1 MNPTH
6 TIILLSHKWAID
18 TTHKSGSSL
27 LSRSGR
33 ASKREQERARARAR
47 ESKSESESKSKSERA
62 RARASERERASVW
75 LSQWK
80 TDRIME
86 KVLFPHARILA
97 RMYVK
102 IIYIYIYTGF
112 FQMHPPVSYSRSI
125 PLSIRPSVPLSFLP
139 SVSSW
144 VEYAFVNNL

>member
-1 MNPTH
+1 MNPTL

-33 ASKREQERARARAR
+33 ASKREQEQEQEQEQERERERERARARAR
-47 ESKSESESKSKSERA
+47 E
-62 RARASERERASVW
+62 RERVTESVENW
-75 LSQWK
+75 SDNGKSLVSPRTHPSAHVCQ
-80 TDRIME
+80 D
-86 KVLFPHARILA
+86 H
-97 RMYVK
+97 
-102 IIYIYIYTGF
+102 IYICIQF
-112 FQMHPPVSYSRSI
+112 FSDAPSHLLQQVYPSVHPSVRPST
-125 PLSIRPSVPLSFLP
+125 RPSVPLSFLP